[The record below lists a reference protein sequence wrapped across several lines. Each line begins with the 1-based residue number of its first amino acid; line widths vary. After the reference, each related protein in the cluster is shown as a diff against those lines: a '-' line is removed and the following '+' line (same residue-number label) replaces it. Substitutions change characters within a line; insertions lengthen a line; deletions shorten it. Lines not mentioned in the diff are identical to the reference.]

1 MPSMLRLVR
10 GALVFLIAGI
20 VIFIGGVVA
29 IAVKDVAAGGVLVA
43 LGIISVAVAL
53 VLMFRFNGRARANSA
68 DAQAR
73 WQAVRDAASGDD
85 RG

>member
-29 IAVKDVAAGGVLVA
+29 IGAKEVAVGGVLVA
-43 LGIISVAVAL
+43 LGIVSVCVAL
-53 VLMFRFNGRARANSA
+53 LLMFRFNGRARANSA
-68 DAQAR
+68 DVQAR
-73 WQAVRDAASGDD
+73 WQAVRDAASGED

>member
-29 IAVKDVAAGGVLVA
+29 LAASAVPVGGVLLG
-43 LGIISVAVAL
+43 LGILSVLVAL
-53 VLMFRFNGRARANSA
+53 VLMVRFNARARANSA
-68 DAQAR
+68 DAEAR
-73 WQAVRDAASGDD
+73 WQAVRDGN
-85 RG
+85 RPR

>member
-1 MPSMLRLVR
+1 MLRLVR

-20 VIFIGGVVA
+20 VIFVGGIVA
-29 IAVKDVAAGGVLVA
+29 IAVKEAAAGLALVA
-43 LGIISVAVAL
+43 LGVLSVCVAL
-53 VLMFRFNGRARANSA
+53 QLMFRFNGRARANST